1 MSQEPIDRRL
11 YRWMVEVSESREH
24 ADGVAGETNLA
35 LPTSQIPGRTAKP
48 TEEQLHG
55 LHDSRVGPA
64 DFKVGEDEEAP
75 VRRDVFRA
83 VQLSRGVAGGFP
95 SASWGLEMGAIA
107 PPSVL
112 TDSLL
117 CPAEP
122 RAG

>member
-75 VRRDVFRA
+75 VRRDAFRA
-83 VQLSRGVAGGFP
+83 VPLSRGAVGVVALASGVLDLERLGGP
-95 SASWGLEMGAIA
+95 S
-107 PPSVL
+107 SV
-112 TDSLL
+112 T
-117 CPAEP
+117 
-122 RAG
+122 G